1 MMHDDE
7 NVPDPVRRRMLR
19 TIAAAPLII
28 AFPSILTACREGD
41 ARDVADGSGNTG
53 TVAPTLACADD
64 DDDDPTAAQT
74 EGPFF
79 KTSSPK
85 RTSLI
90 EAGTTGTRLSL
101 VGLVMT
107 RSCKPVPNALIDFWQ
122 ADDSGEYDNVT
133 FRLRGHQFASATG
146 TYRLDT
152 IVPGLYPGRTRH
164 IHVKVQAPNQRPLT
178 TQLYFPDE
186 AANTRD
192 RIFAES
198 LLVTMA
204 GSSDPRQ
211 AKFNF
216 VLDLP

>member
-19 TIAAAPLII
+19 TMAAAPLII

-41 ARDVADGSGNTG
+41 ARDVAEGPANMG
-53 TVAPTLACADD
+53 TVEPTLACADD

-90 EAGTTGTRLSL
+90 ETATKGTRLSL

-178 TQLYFPDE
+178 TQLYFPDRSE
-186 AANTRD
+186 EHTSELQSQSN
-192 RIFAES
+192 
-198 LLVTMA
+198 LVC
-204 GSSDPRQ
+204 R
-211 AKFNF
+211 
-216 VLDLP
+216 L